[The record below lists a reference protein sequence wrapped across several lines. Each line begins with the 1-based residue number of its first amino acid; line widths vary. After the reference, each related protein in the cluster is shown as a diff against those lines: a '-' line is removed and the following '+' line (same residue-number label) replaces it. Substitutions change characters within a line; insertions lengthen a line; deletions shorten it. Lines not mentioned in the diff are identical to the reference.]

1 MDMVEVSMLMAAMSH
16 QCEEELAIFCVGGS
30 YLKSIT
36 DGEANQARADP
47 EAQLSL
53 EVALDGRKESS
64 K

>member
-1 MDMVEVSMLMAAMSH
+1 V
-16 QCEEELAIFCVGGS
+16 CEEELAIFCVGGS
-30 YLKSIT
+30 HLKSVT
-36 DGEANQARADP
+36 DGEANKARADA